1 MNFLAQLDALLQAGA
16 AHLPPAFLA
25 RQRAFVTSRQLPD
38 GGFPGR
44 LGGSDR
50 YYTDFA
56 VRLAVLCDAD
66 ETVLAR
72 AGDYLA
78 ALPPPRD
85 LVELFGTLNLARLLE
100 RSMDWGPLSDI
111 LAAQALP
118 GGGFAK
124 APGGPPSVY
133 ACFLAALCAEMLAV
147 ECPAVVAAQ
156 PVVLACQGP
165 AGGFR
170 ESPEAER
177 EQTNATAA
185 ALGYLGLQGALDAAV
200 AQPAGRFLLARQ
212 GPGGG
217 LRAHATAP
225 LEDLLS
231 TFTGLV
237 ALMGV
242 PGGECLDLIGIAR
255 FVRSQALADGGFAA
269 GPGDEDSDL
278 EYAYYGVAT
287 LALVRALYQP

>member
-1 MNFLAQLDALLQAGA
+1 MDPLTPLDALLQAGA
-16 AHLPPAFLA
+16 AQLPPTFLA
-25 RQRAFVTSRQLPD
+25 RQREFVTSRQLPD

-56 VRLAVLCDAD
+56 VRLAGLCGAEQSLFD
-66 ETVLAR
+66 R
-72 AGDYLA
+72 AADYLA

-85 LVELFGTLNLARLLE
+85 LVELFCTLNLARLLDRPVE
-100 RSMDWGPLSDI
+100 RER
-111 LAAQALP
+111 LADVLQAQALP
-118 GGGFAK
+118 KGGFAK
-124 APGGPPSVY
+124 SPGGPPSVY
-133 ACFLAALCAEMLAV
+133 ACFLAGLCRELLAA
-147 ECPAVVAAQ
+147 ECPAVAAAL

-165 AGGFR
+165 GGGFR
-170 ESPEAER
+170 ELPDEGP

-185 ALGYLGLQGALDAAV
+185 GLGYLGLMGALDETV
-200 AQPAGRFLLARQ
+200 AQRAGRFLLSMQ

-217 LRAHATAP
+217 LLAHAAAP

-237 ALMGV
+237 ALTGL
-242 PGGECLDLIGIAR
+242 PGGEAADLVALAR
-255 FVRSQALADGGFAA
+255 FARRQALAGGGFAA
-269 GPGDEDSDL
+269 GPGDWDSDL

-287 LALVRALYQP
+287 LALVRSLVQ